1 MSALL
6 FSYGV
11 RFWLA
16 LTLASCMFLFTQK
29 KRRYFA
35 ITFPVCLLFTACAF
49 YLIYQ
54 RPDTFRTSV
63 SNFILCVGLMTLLGM
78 ICFDVSLNDCSFC
91 TLAAYGVQHI
101 ASLAIGCLP
110 ESASALL
117 FPDTLPGAALKLTF
131 RLAIYAIFF
140 ALFGKRLKD
149 GDRVSLGKGH
159 LLLVFALG
167 IILEIVL
174 YDIIRRS
181 YAGHPRDLVYLAQN
195 LTSMLC
201 SFVLLLLQFTLLLQ
215 HSLENELQVLAQMR
229 QMEQQQYQL
238 SRATIDQINLK
249 CHDMRH
255 QIRRIG
261 NETQIAP
268 ETVADMEKV
277 INIYDSMPKTG
288 CSALDIILAEK
299 NMYCQQNGILI
310 SCIADGKKLSFMS
323 DADIYSLFGNIL
335 DNAIRAVVTLPPDQ
349 REIGLS
355 IQGEGGL
362 LSIHSHN
369 YYGGD
374 LILENGLPKTTQ
386 EDTSVHGFG
395 VQSMRQVVKKYGG
408 DISFHTA
415 HSVFSLNILFPQAA

>member
-1 MSALL
+1 
-6 FSYGV
+6 
-11 RFWLA
+11 
-16 LTLASCMFLFTQK
+16 
-29 KRRYFA
+29 
-35 ITFPVCLLFTACAF
+35 
-49 YLIYQ
+49 
-54 RPDTFRTSV
+54 
-63 SNFILCVGLMTLLGM
+63 MTLLGM

-110 ESASALL
+110 ESVSALL

-167 IILEIVL
+167 IVLEIVL

-215 HSLENELQVLAQMR
+215 HSLVNELQVLAQMR

-277 INIYDSMPKTG
+277 INIYDYMPKTG

-335 DNAIRAVVTLPPDQ
+335 DNAIRAVVALPPDQ